1 MVGIHGLGGMGK
13 TTLAKAVYNII
24 ADQFECV
31 CFLHNVRENSSKY
44 GLEHLQ
50 KDLLSKTVGLDIK
63 FDDSSVGTPIISRS
77 LHRKKVLLILDDID
91 QMKQLQALARGINWF
106 GAGSRVII
114 TSRDKNLL
122 ASHGIDVTYEI
133 DGLNKKEALEMLRL
147 TAFTSKQ
154 VDSSYEQVLNRAA
167 NYASGL
173 PLALEILGS
182 NLFGKHIE
190 DWNSLLDQ
198 YEKIPN
204 KGIQEI
210 LRVSFDALGEDEQN
224 VFLDTACCFKGY
236 QLNEMEDMLCAHYG
250 RSMKYHIGVL
260 VKKSMVKITQRNSV
274 TIHDLIEDMAK
285 EIVRQESPKEPGKR
299 SRLWFHEDIFHV
311 LEENSVRLM

>member
-1 MVGIHGLGGMGK
+1 
-13 TTLAKAVYNII
+13 
-24 ADQFECV
+24 
-31 CFLHNVRENSSKY
+31 
-44 GLEHLQ
+44 
-50 KDLLSKTVGLDIK
+50 
-63 FDDSSVGTPIISRS
+63 
-77 LHRKKVLLILDDID
+77 
-91 QMKQLQALARGINWF
+91 
-106 GAGSRVII
+106 
-114 TSRDKNLL
+114 
-122 ASHGIDVTYEI
+122 
-133 DGLNKKEALEMLRL
+133 
-147 TAFTSKQ
+147 
-154 VDSSYEQVLNRAA
+154 
-167 NYASGL
+167 
-173 PLALEILGS
+173 
-182 NLFGKHIE
+182 
-190 DWNSLLDQ
+190 LDQ

-210 LRVSFDALGEDEQN
+210 LRVSFDALEEDEQN